1 MPARMIRELSLRQR
15 LLLLTL
21 VTSGIGLTLGCVG
34 FLAYDTHAA
43 HKQKVEELHSTA
55 DLVGTNAVAPLVF
68 DDPISGSKL
77 LEALQTREHLRAGVL
92 YRKDGSYFAS
102 FLRADLKGKVVIPD
116 RARPGVRWEKNRLTL
131 TTPISMDG
139 REIGSLYLDTDLTD
153 LQQRLR
159 SFALLTLLI
168 GGGCLFLVYV
178 LTVALQRSI
187 TAPILNLAGIARSIA
202 TEKKYSLRTP
212 PLAGKELRQ
221 LSADFNHMLEEIEER
236 DAALTEARDTLELRV
251 ATRTAELEREVIERR
266 GAETSLQERT
276 IFLNALIA
284 SSPIAVVVVS
294 LNGEIELAN
303 PAFQALFGYQQEDL
317 IGRPLR
323 DVVAPGQL
331 GEEVVANCQELMG
344 KKMNHK
350 TGQRQRKD
358 GQILDV
364 EMHGAA
370 LVVGGSVVRHL
381 ILYQDVTER
390 RRAEQELRKAKEAA
404 EAASRAKSEFLAN
417 MSHEIRTPMNGI
429 LGMTELALDT
439 ELSPEQRDY
448 LDMVKSSAESL
459 LGIINDIL
467 DFSKIEAGR
476 LDLECLPFSLL
487 DCVED
492 ALHPLAVRAEQ
503 KGLELTWSA
512 DGEIPER
519 IDGDSTRLRQILI
532 NLTGNAI
539 KFTKEGGVSVRA
551 ERLPSAESEVWI
563 RFTVSDTGVGI
574 PAEKHQQIFD
584 AFSQAD
590 SSTTREFGG
599 TGLGLSISA
608 RLVKLMG
615 GEIWL
620 ESTPQQGSKFFF
632 TARFA
637 EATASTS
644 EDASKPVVHAELAG
658 KAVLVVDDNEVN
670 RQLLARLLPQWGMR
684 PVMTVD
690 GFEAVEAFQQSVRSG
705 APFPLILLDQNM
717 PGMDGYEVAERIR
730 HASSGDQPAI
740 LILTSSPSADD
751 GERARKLRIAQRLS
765 KPLRRAALHEAIRKA
780 LGGLEKRADIPMAM
794 RKIAPAAG
802 LQILL
807 AEDNT
812 INQKLAIRV
821 LEKMGHQVTLAVNGQ
836 QALELVQRHRY
847 DVILMDLQM
856 PVLGGMEA
864 TRSILELEKGKGVH
878 TPIIAMTAHAMT
890 GDADK
895 CLRAGMDGY
904 VSKPIRTE
912 LLSAEIERVT
922 TTKVKWKETTM
933 QESKGLAAGTSVNLQ
948 ELLARVDND
957 RELLRDLLSIFAE
970 EFPRHLAALQEAVAR
985 EDAKQVAVVSHT
997 LKGMLSNLA
1006 VTRAA
1011 ASVGQLEQQ
1020 ARGGDPSSL
1029 KQAFS
1034 AFERDV
1040 QGLLPEMETYM
1051 AEAHS

>member
-1 MPARMIRELSLRQR
+1 MPARVIREWSLRQK
-15 LLLLTL
+15 LLWLTL
-21 VTSGIGLTLGCVG
+21 MTSGIGLTLGCAG

-43 HKQKVEELHSTA
+43 RNQKVEELQSAA

-68 DDPISGSKL
+68 DDATSGSKL
-77 LEALQTREHLRAGVL
+77 LEALHTREHLRLGVL
-92 YRKDGSYFAS
+92 YRKDGSFFAS
-102 FLRADLKGKVVIPD
+102 FVRHDLRGSVAIPD
-116 RARPGVRWEKNRLTL
+116 RPPQGVTWEKNHLTL
-131 TTPISMDG
+131 TSPISMEG
-139 REIGSLYLDTDLTD
+139 HEIGLLYLESDLTD
-153 LQQRLR
+153 LQQRVR
-159 SFALLTLLI
+159 RFELLTLLI
-168 GGGCLFLVYV
+168 GAGCLFLVYV
-178 LTVALQRSI
+178 LTAALQRSI
-187 TAPILNLAGIARSIA
+187 TAPVLNLAGIARSIA
-202 TEKKYSLRTP
+202 TEKRYSLRAP

-251 ATRTAELEREVIERR
+251 ASRTAELEREVTERR

-276 IFLNALIA
+276 IFLNTLIA
-284 SSPIAVVVVS
+284 SSPIAIVVVS
-294 LNGEIELAN
+294 LNGEVELAN
-303 PAFQALFGYQQEDL
+303 PAFQEVFGYAPEDA
-317 IGRPLR
+317 IGKPLR
-323 DVVAPGQL
+323 EVVAAGQM
-331 GEEVVANCQELMG
+331 GEEVESNGVEVLRQ
-344 KKMNHK
+344 KTIHK
-350 TGQRQRKD
+350 TAQRQRRD
-358 GQILDV
+358 GRLLDV
-364 EMHGAA
+364 EIHGVPL
-370 LVVGGSVVRHL
+370 LVDGSVARSLVM
-381 ILYQDVTER
+381 YQDVTER
-390 RRAEQELRKAKEAA
+390 RKAEQHLREAKETA

-429 LGMTELALDT
+429 LGMTELTLDT
-439 ELSPEQRDY
+439 QLLPEQRDY
-448 LDMVKSSAESL
+448 LGMVKSSAEAL

-487 DCVED
+487 DCIED
-492 ALHPLAVRAEQ
+492 ALHPLAIRAEQ

-512 DGEIPER
+512 EGEIPER

-539 KFTKEGGVSVRA
+539 KFTKEGEVSVRA

-563 RFTVSDTGVGI
+563 RFIVSDTGVGI
-574 PAEKHQQIFD
+574 PAEKHQQIFE

-620 ESTPQQGSKFFF
+620 ESTPRQGSKFFF

-637 EATASTS
+637 RASAS
-644 EDASKPVVHAELAG
+644 EDLSEPAVHAELAG

-670 RQLLARLLPQWGMR
+670 RELLARLLPRWGMR

-690 GFEAVEAFQQSVRSG
+690 GFEAVEAFEQSVRRG
-705 APFPLILLDQNM
+705 APFPLVLLDQNM

-730 HASSGDQPAI
+730 RASPDGKPAI

-751 GERARKLRIAQRLS
+751 GERAKKLRIAQRLS

-780 LGGLEKRADIPMAM
+780 LGGLEKRADTPITVQ
-794 RKIAPAAG
+794 KIHAAEG
-802 LQILL
+802 LQVLL
-807 AEDNT
+807 TEDNT
-812 INQKLAIRV
+812 VNQKLATRL
-821 LEKMGHQVTLAVNGQ
+821 LEKMGHAVTLAVNGQ
-836 QALELVQRHRY
+836 KALELVQRYKY
-847 DVILMDLQM
+847 DVILMDIQM

-864 TRSILELEKGKGVH
+864 TRSILDLEKGRGVH

-895 CLRAGMDGY
+895 CLQAGMDGY

-912 LLSAEIERVT
+912 LLNAEIERVT
-922 TTKVKWKETTM
+922 RTKVKWKERTM
-933 QESKGLAAGTSVNLQ
+933 QESKDLAVGTSVNLP

-970 EFPRHLAALQEAVAR
+970 EFPRYLLALQEAVAH
-985 EDAKQVAVVSHT
+985 EDAKEVATVSHT

-1006 VTRAA
+1006 VTKAA
-1011 ASVGQLEQQ
+1011 ASAGQLEQQ
-1020 ARGGDPSSL
+1020 ARVGDQSSV
-1029 KQAFS
+1029 KQAFV
-1034 AFERDV
+1034 AFELDV

-1051 AEAHS
+1051 AEAQP

>member
-1 MPARMIRELSLRQR
+1 MPARVIREWSLRQK
-15 LLLLTL
+15 LLWLTL
-21 VTSGIGLTLGCVG
+21 MTSGIGLTLGCAG

-43 HKQKVEELHSTA
+43 RNQKVEELQSAA

-68 DDPISGSKL
+68 DDATSGSKL
-77 LEALQTREHLRAGVL
+77 LEALHTREHLRVGVL
-92 YRKDGSYFAS
+92 YRKDGSFFAS
-102 FLRADLKGKVVIPD
+102 FVRHDLKGSVVIPD
-116 RARPGVRWEKNRLTL
+116 RTSWGVTWEKNRLTL
-131 TTPISMDG
+131 MSPISMEAQ
-139 REIGSLYLDTDLTD
+139 EIGSLYLDSDLTD
-153 LQQRLR
+153 LQQRVR
-159 SFALLTLLI
+159 RFELLTLVI
-168 GGGCLFLVYV
+168 GAGCLFLVYV
-178 LTVALQRSI
+178 LTAALQRSI
-187 TAPILNLAGIARSIA
+187 TAPILNLAGVARSIA
-202 TEKKYSLRTP
+202 TEKRYSLRAP

-251 ATRTAELEREVIERR
+251 ASRTAELEREVTERR

-276 IFLNALIA
+276 IFLNTLVA
-284 SSPIAVVVVS
+284 SSPIAIVVVGLS
-294 LNGEIELAN
+294 GRIELAN
-303 PAFQALFGYQQEDL
+303 PAFQKVFGYAPEDA
-317 IGRPLR
+317 IGKPLR
-323 DVVAPGQL
+323 EVVAVGQM
-331 GEEVVANCQELMG
+331 GEEVESNGMEVLRQTTI
-344 KKMNHK
+344 HK
-350 TGQRQRKD
+350 TAQRQRRD
-358 GQILDV
+358 GRLLDV
-364 EMHGAA
+364 EIHGVPL
-370 LVVGGSVVRHL
+370 LVDGSVARSLVM
-381 ILYQDVTER
+381 YQDVTER
-390 RRAEQELRKAKEAA
+390 RKAEQHLREAKETA

-429 LGMTELALDT
+429 LGMTELTLDT
-439 ELSPEQRDY
+439 EVSPEQRDY
-448 LDMVKSSAESL
+448 LGMVKSSAEAL

-487 DCVED
+487 DCIEE
-492 ALHPLAVRAEQ
+492 ALHPLAIRAEQ

-512 DGEIPER
+512 DGEIPEK

-539 KFTKEGGVSVRA
+539 KFTKEGEVSVRA

-563 RFTVSDTGVGI
+563 RFIVSDTGMGI
-574 PAEKHQQIFD
+574 PAEKHQQIFE

-620 ESTPQQGSKFFF
+620 ESTPRQGSKFFF
-632 TARFA
+632 TVGFAR
-637 EATASTS
+637 ASAS
-644 EDASKPVVHAELAG
+644 EDVAEPAVHAELAG
-658 KAVLVVDDNEVN
+658 KTVLVVDDNEVN
-670 RQLLARLLPQWGMR
+670 RELLARLLPRWGMR

-690 GFEAVEAFQQSVRSG
+690 GFEAVEAFEQSVRRR
-705 APFPLILLDQNM
+705 APFPLVLLDQNM

-730 HASSGDQPAI
+730 RASPDEKPAI

-751 GERARKLRIAQRLS
+751 GERAKKLRIAQRLS
-765 KPLRRAALHEAIRKA
+765 KPLRRAVLHEAIRKA
-780 LGGLEKRADIPMAM
+780 LGGLEKRTDARIAVQ
-794 RKIAPAAG
+794 KIYAEG
-802 LQILL
+802 LEVLL

-812 INQKLAIRV
+812 VNQKLAIRL
-821 LEKMGHQVTLAVNGQ
+821 LEKMGHKVTLAVNGQ
-836 QALELVQRHRY
+836 KALELVQRHKY
-847 DVILMDLQM
+847 DVILMDIQM

-864 TRSILELEKGKGVH
+864 TRSILDLEKVRGVH

-895 CLRAGMDGY
+895 CLQAGMEGY

-922 TTKVKWKETTM
+922 RTKVKWKEKTM
-933 QESKGLAAGTSVNLQ
+933 QESKSLAVGTSVNLP

-970 EFPRHLAALQEAVAR
+970 EFPRYLLALQDAVAH
-985 EDAKQVAVVSHT
+985 EDVKQVATVSHT

-1006 VTRAA
+1006 VTKAA
-1011 ASVGQLEQQ
+1011 ASAGQLEQQ
-1020 ARGGDPSSL
+1020 AHVGDQSSL
-1029 KQAFS
+1029 KQAFA
-1034 AFERDV
+1034 AFELDV

-1051 AEAHS
+1051 AEAHP

>member
-1 MPARMIRELSLRQR
+1 MPAPAIRELSLRQK
-15 LLLLTL
+15 LLFLTL
-21 VTSGIGLTLGCVG
+21 MTSGIGLTLGCVG

-43 HKQKVEELHSTA
+43 HEQKVEELQSAA
-55 DLVGTNAVAPLVF
+55 DLVGTNAVAPLAF
-68 DDPISGSKL
+68 DDAMSGSKL
-77 LEALQTREHLRAGVL
+77 LEALHTRGHLRAGVL

-102 FLRADLKGKVVIPD
+102 FVRDDLKGSAVVPD
-116 RARPGVRWEKNRLTL
+116 RTSQGVTWGQNRLTL
-131 TTPISMDG
+131 TSPIFMDG
-139 REIGSLYLDTDLTD
+139 HEIGSLYLDTDLTD
-153 LQQRLR
+153 LQRRLR
-159 SFALLTLLI
+159 SFELLTLLI
-168 GGGCLFLVYV
+168 GAGCLFLVYV
-178 LTVALQRSI
+178 LTAALQRSI
-187 TAPILNLAGIARSIA
+187 TGPILDLAGMARSIA
-202 TEKKYSLRTP
+202 TEKRYSLRAP

-221 LSADFNHMLEEIEER
+221 LSADFNHMLEEIEGR

-251 ATRTAELEREVIERR
+251 ASRTAELEREVTERR

-276 IFLNALIA
+276 IFLNTLIA
-284 SSPIAVVVVS
+284 SSPIAIVVVS

-303 PAFQALFGYQQEDL
+303 PAFQALFLYQLEDI
-317 IGRPLR
+317 IGKPLR
-323 DVVAPGQL
+323 DVVATGKL
-331 GEEVVANCQELMG
+331 GEEVAANCEEVLTE
-344 KKMNHK
+344 KAIHK

-370 LVVGGSVVRHL
+370 LLVDGSVARHL
-381 ILYQDVTER
+381 VMYQDVTER
-390 RRAEQELRKAKEAA
+390 HTAEQELRKAKEAA

-429 LGMTELALDT
+429 LGMTELTLDT

-448 LDMVKSSAESL
+448 LSMVKSSAEAL

-467 DFSKIEAGR
+467 DFSKIEAGC

-487 DCVED
+487 DCIEET
-492 ALHPLAVRAEQ
+492 LHPLAARAEQ

-519 IDGDSTRLRQILI
+519 INGDSTRLRQILI

-539 KFTKEGGVSVRA
+539 KFTKEGEVSVKA
-551 ERLPSAESEVWI
+551 ELLPSAESEVWI
-563 RFTVSDTGVGI
+563 RFIVSDTGMGI
-574 PAEKHQQIFD
+574 PAEKHQHIFE

-608 RLVKLMG
+608 RMVKLMG

-620 ESTPQQGSKFFF
+620 ESTPGQGSKFFF
-632 TARFA
+632 TAQFTRA
-637 EATASTS
+637 LTS
-644 EDASKPVVHAELAG
+644 ENVSKPVIHAELAG
-658 KAVLVVDDNEVN
+658 KTVLVVDDNEVN
-670 RQLLARLLPQWGMR
+670 RELLAHLLPKWGMR

-690 GFEAVEAFQQSVRSG
+690 GFEAVNAFEQSVRRG
-705 APFPLILLDQNM
+705 APFPLVLLDQNM

-730 HASSGDQPAI
+730 QASADEQPAI
-740 LILTSSPSADD
+740 LILTSSPSSDD
-751 GERARKLRIAQRLS
+751 RERAKKLRIALRLS
-765 KPLRRAALHEAIRKA
+765 KPLRRTALHEAIRKA
-780 LGGLEKRADIPMAM
+780 LGGLENRADAPIAV
-794 RKIAPAAG
+794 RKIDASEG
-802 LQILL
+802 LNVLL

-812 INQKLAIRV
+812 VNQRLATRL
-821 LEKMGHQVTLAVNGQ
+821 LEKMGHKVTLAVNGQ
-836 QALELVQRHRY
+836 TACELVQQHKY
-847 DVILMDLQM
+847 DVILMDIQM
-856 PVLGGMEA
+856 PVMGGMEA
-864 TRSILELEKGKGVH
+864 TRSILDLEKVKGVH

-895 CLRAGMDGY
+895 CLQAGMDGY

-912 LLSAEIERVT
+912 LLTAEIERVIGQ
-922 TTKVKWKETTM
+922 KLNWKERTM
-933 QESKGLAAGTSVNLQ
+933 QEAKDLTAAASVNLP

-970 EFPRHLAALQEAVAR
+970 EFPRYLLALQEAVAH
-985 EDAKQVAVVSHT
+985 EDAEQVATVSHT

-1006 VTRAA
+1006 VTKAA

-1020 ARGGDPSSL
+1020 ARVGDQSSL
-1029 KQAFS
+1029 MQAFV

-1051 AEAHS
+1051 AEAHP